1 MNEMTI
7 EDIIDRMG
15 DRVTDKELG
24 LPEGT
29 LDRAATFIRNH
40 LSDKTINE
48 MDMAK
53 WDFVVGTAIDC
64 ALRRV
69 KEIETKLGV
78 R

>member
-7 EDIIDRMG
+7 WDIIDRIG
-15 DRVTDKELG
+15 TATDRELG
-24 LPEGT
+24 FPEGT
-29 LDRAATFIRNH
+29 LEGAAEYIRERY
-40 LSDKTINE
+40 DDYDINE